1 MENDDEILKEIE
13 KPDILSIN
21 ISDDVIEKPDIL
33 SINISDD
40 VDNDIF
46 EDELAHY
53 GTPRHSGRYPWGS
66 GDDPY
71 QHEGDFLSRVSDLR
85 SKGMSETEIARA
97 MGMSTTQYRAAKS
110 LASSERRKALVAQ
123 AKSLAAD
130 GLGPVAI
137 GEKMG
142 YNESTI
148 RSFLNSDSEARM
160 NLAQKTAENLKALSD
175 KYAKED
181 GTGMIDVGIGT
192 EKQLKISKEKLNT
205 ALEILKMEGYEVWG
219 GRIPQATM
227 PGQYTT
233 FKVLCQPG
241 TTNAQAFDYAK
252 HHYVDEYTSRD
263 GGDTFEPSFRYPA
276 SLDSKR
282 LAIRYREDG
291 GIDKDGVVEIR
302 RGVKDLSLGNSN
314 YAQVRI
320 LVDGTHYIK
329 GMAVYSDNL
338 PDGVDLVFN
347 TNKKKGTPVLGYSED
362 GKPDAS
368 GVLKPIKKDP
378 ENPFGSAIKE
388 NGGQSYYDDPNGKYT
403 NPLTGAKQSLSLI
416 NKRSDEGDWNEW
428 SNKLS
433 SQFLS
438 KQPQQLI
445 KKQIN
450 LSIADKEDELSEIM
464 NCTNPTIKKS
474 MLETF
479 ADDCDSASIHLK
491 AASLPGQNYKV
502 ILPVSSLK
510 DNEIYL

>member
-21 ISDDVIEKPDIL
+21 ISDDVD
-33 SINISDD
+33 
-40 VDNDIF
+40 DIF

-85 SKGMSETEIARA
+85 SKGMTETEIAKA

-160 NLAQKTAENLKALSD
+160 NLAQKTAENLKELSD

-192 EKQLKISKEKLNT
+192 EKQLGISKEKLNT

-347 TNKKKGTPVLGYSED
+347 TNKKKGTPVLGFSED
-362 GKPDAS
+362 GKADAS

-438 KQPQQLI
+438 KQPQQ
-445 KKQIN
+445 
-450 LSIADKEDELSEIM
+450 
-464 NCTNPTIKKS
+464 
-474 MLETF
+474 
-479 ADDCDSASIHLK
+479 
-491 AASLPGQNYKV
+491 
-502 ILPVSSLK
+502 
-510 DNEIYL
+510 